1 MKIKCLPKSKFI
13 LFVLTSLII
22 NSLFS
27 QSPVQKI
34 YTDYKGWWTTD
45 MTNVIPDN
53 SHHLLAFKVNNKI
66 YSTGVNDALL
76 TAKGITFI
84 PQDIQAMAT
93 TYTVNYQ
100 YIGVGYNYGGA
111 GNVTPV
117 PVTSNA
123 AYYLADGNHGLDLG
137 TAVFNS
143 SGTITYAV
151 PTLNPASIG
160 DGIPDIFVTQMGD
173 PSTGSF
179 DKFRFVDASG
189 KVIGSERS
197 INMSSVPGIGTAS
210 WKFYSSGPNPTYQA
224 SVAGTRIIRIVTY
237 EFSDFGITKENYTEV
252 AKFIHTLSGTSD
264 QAFAAYNKQSITI
277 LPVEF
282 KSFEAI
288 KNNRNIDLKWTTA
301 SEKNNH
307 FFTIEKS
314 VDGKNWEVVL
324 TKDAI
329 GNTSTETIYTATDQ
343 TPYPGISY
351 YRISQTDFD
360 GTTKIFKNIVSVNQ
374 NDITPQISIFPNPAD
389 NYLTIENFNC
399 NTGIFSVYSTSG
411 KDVSNEINILS
422 ADNYSSL
429 LDVSLLQS
437 GLYFIRINGETIKFI
452 VN

>member
-1 MKIKCLPKSKFI
+1 MKIKYLTHSKFI
-13 LFVLTSLII
+13 LFAITSLITTSI
-22 NSLFS
+22 FS
-27 QSPVQKI
+27 QLPVQKI

-45 MTNVIPDN
+45 MTSVIPDN
-53 SHHLLAFKVNNKI
+53 SHHLLAFQVNNKT

-76 TAKGITFI
+76 TTNGITFI
-84 PQDIQAMAT
+84 PQDIEAMAT

-117 PVTSNA
+117 PVTNNA
-123 AYYLADGNHGLDLG
+123 AYYLSDGNHGLDLG

-143 SGTITYAV
+143 SGTIIYTV

-173 PSTGSF
+173 PSNGSF
-179 DKFRFVDASG
+179 DKFKFIDASG

-210 WKFYSSGPNPTYQA
+210 WKFYSSGATPSYQA
-224 SVAGTRIIRIVTY
+224 GVAGTRIIRIVTY
-237 EFSDFGITKENYTEV
+237 EFSDFGITQDNYTEV

-264 QAFAAYNKQSITI
+264 QAFAAYNKRSITI

-288 KNNRNIDLKWTTA
+288 KNNRNIDLKWITA

-324 TKDAI
+324 AKDAI
-329 GNTSTETIYTATDQ
+329 GNTSTETIYTATDN

-351 YRISQTDFD
+351 YRLSQTDFD
-360 GTTKIFKNIVSVNQ
+360 GTTKAFKNIVSVNLDDT
-374 NDITPQISIFPNPAD
+374 NPQIRVFPNPAD
-389 NYLTIENFNC
+389 NYLTIEGFNC
-399 NTGIFSVYSTSG
+399 NTGNLAVYNISG
-411 KDVSNEINILS
+411 KNVSTEISLIS
-422 ADNYSSL
+422 ADNNSSL
-429 LDVSLLQS
+429 LDISLLQP
-437 GLYFIRINGETIKFI
+437 GLYFLKMDGETVKLII
-452 VN
+452 N